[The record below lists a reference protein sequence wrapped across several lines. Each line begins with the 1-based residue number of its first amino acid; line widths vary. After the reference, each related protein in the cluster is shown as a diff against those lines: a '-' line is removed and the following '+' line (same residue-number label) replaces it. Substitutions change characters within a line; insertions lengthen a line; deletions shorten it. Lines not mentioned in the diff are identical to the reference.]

1 MGEAKRRGNFSERKV
16 ESLTQNLAS
25 GIGRSKHSVRICR
38 CEQVQSLQLL
48 VEGINKGMS
57 GVGLRREMKPET
69 LLRVVQVLNHG
80 SAAEISHLMRD
91 VAGESIS
98 LAAGS
103 SSSGPAALKALSDA
117 QAQCA
122 IALRS
127 ELPAADAYTAEWK
140 RAADLLEAHQ
150 ACLMAWVAS
159 GKAESDSPE
168 AGPSDLTMIG
178 MEFLETPDTRRAAI
192 SSFVAGTAVMASA
205 LNLFVE

>member
-1 MGEAKRRGNFSERKV
+1 MGEAKRRGTFSERKV
-16 ESLTQNLAS
+16 GSIAQNMAT

-38 CEQVQSLQLL
+38 CEQVQVLQTL
-48 VEGINKGMS
+48 VAGINKGMS

-69 LLRVVQVLNHG
+69 LMRVVQVLNHG
-80 SAAEISHLMRD
+80 SASEISHLMRD
-91 VAGESIS
+91 VCGESIS

-103 SSSGPAALKALSDA
+103 SSFGPEALKALSDA

-127 ELPAADAYTAEWK
+127 ELPEADAYSAEWI

-168 AGPSDLTMIG
+168 STPSDLTMIG
-178 MEFLETPDTRRAAI
+178 MEFLDTPDTRRAAI
-192 SSFVAGTAVMASA
+192 SAFVASTAVMTSA